1 MNAHKVGCSKTQ
13 FPHRNIKQ
21 KQKQKQQQKKLSKTV
36 RINFVK
42 SLENSQIFTK
52 VKETLNQEKGNS
64 KITGKFVAFLL
75 AITPIPSWSWWQ
87 SLSQV
92 PAFEVWF

>member
-13 FPHRNIKQ
+13 FHHCNIKQ
-21 KQKQKQQQKKLSKTV
+21 KQKQQKKKLRKTV

-64 KITGKFVAFLL
+64 KITGKSVAFLL